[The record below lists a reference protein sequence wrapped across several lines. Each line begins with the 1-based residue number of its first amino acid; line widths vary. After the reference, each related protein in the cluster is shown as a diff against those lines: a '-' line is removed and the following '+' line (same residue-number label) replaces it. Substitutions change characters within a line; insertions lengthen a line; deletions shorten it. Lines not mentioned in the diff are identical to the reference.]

1 MVAMYC
7 ILKTLGAAA
16 TSAAVVPSLVTNRVG
31 FEQIL
36 DRHVCALSF
45 FFSHE
50 GKKKC
55 FWSNQYQD
63 IIFFKLLP

>member
-50 GKKKC
+50 GKKSV
-55 FWSNQYQD
+55 FGATNIRTLY
-63 IIFFKLLP
+63 F